1 MSPITE
7 NGFLGK
13 EMRSYISDIRS
24 EYSGLFNLCDEIN
37 KLCHKTLFEIDA
49 HSREAQEILTAT
61 LYMRIKSSFQG
72 VVILAERGM
81 IPQAK
86 MILRSILEA
95 MFTLCA
101 LSKNV
106 ELCDFYIQADQ
117 KKRLKQL
124 YKLRMLKSGLPS
136 ASKETELQSLEQE
149 LKKDIEEKGIK
160 LLNVEQWAK
169 EAGLHDIYLSVYTV
183 LCDPVHTNV
192 RDLERYLVLDEN
204 NEIKEFNWGPDTDYL
219 EIVLSANIEFMLV
232 ALKATC
238 DLFAIDK
245 EKTINNLHDKLKVL
259 INDRRKSD
267 N

>member
-1 MSPITE
+1 MPPITE

-13 EMRSYISDIRS
+13 EIMSYISDIRS
-24 EYSGLFNLCDEIN
+24 EYSDLFNLCDEIN

-49 HSREAQEILTAT
+49 HSREAQEILIAT

-72 VVILAERGM
+72 VVILTERGM

-86 MILRSILEA
+86 MIIRSILEA
-95 MFTLCA
+95 MFILCA
-101 LSKNV
+101 LSNKV
-106 ELCDFYIQADQ
+106 ELCDIYMQADQ

-124 YKLRMLKSGLPS
+124 NKLRMLKSGLPPE
-136 ASKETELQSLEQE
+136 AKESEIQKLEQE

-169 EAGLHDIYLSVYTV
+169 EAGQHDIYLSAYTV

-192 RDLERYLVLDEN
+192 KDLERYLVLDED
-204 NEIKEFNWGPDTDYL
+204 NEIKEFNLGPDTDDL

-238 DLFAIDK
+238 GLFTIDK
-245 EKTINNLHDKLKVL
+245 EKTISDLHDKLKVL
-259 INDRRKSD
+259 IYNRRKSD
-267 N
+267 K